1 MSNDSTTT
9 TPLTQAERTRYARH
23 LILPELGEAGQLRL
37 KAARVLVVGAGGLG
51 SPLLLYL
58 AAAGVGTIGI
68 VDPDTVS
75 LSNLQRQVLYS
86 EQSVGLPKVEAA
98 RQRLTDMNPH
108 LHIRTYP
115 VALTTA
121 NALDIIADYDL
132 VADGS
137 DNFPTRYLVND
148 ACVLAGK
155 PCVYGAI
162 FRFEGQVSVFNL
174 LLPDG
179 TRSSNYRDLYPTPP
193 APGQV
198 PNCAE
203 AGVLGVLPGIIG
215 TLQANEVIKVIT
227 GIGQPLAGR
236 VWLFDAATMQ
246 PFAMAYAARTGYR
259 IDALVDYEAFCG
271 MPSVGAPVPLVS
283 YTTLLAWQQ
292 AQHPLLLIDVR
303 QPEEHAA
310 HNLGGKLLPLA
321 ELHHRLT
328 EFPIDT
334 TIVLYCQTGNR
345 SAQAAQLLLA
355 HGRGDVFSLEGGVL
369 AATLR

>member
-1 MSNDSTTT
+1 MPTDHSP
-9 TPLTQAERTRYARH
+9 TPALTAEERTRYARH

-37 KAARVLVVGAGGLG
+37 KSARVLVIGAGGLG

-68 VDPDTVS
+68 IDPDTVS
-75 LSNLQRQVLYS
+75 LSNLQRQVLYGG
-86 EQSVGLPKVEAA
+86 QSVGQPKVEAA
-98 RQRLTDMNPH
+98 RQRLSDMNTH

-115 VALTTA
+115 VALTAA

-174 LLPDG
+174 PLPDG
-179 TRSSNYRDLYPTPP
+179 TRSPNYRDLYPTPP

-246 PFAMAYAARTGYR
+246 PFAMSYAARTGYR
-259 IDALVDYEAFCG
+259 IDGLIDYEAFCG
-271 MPSVGAPVPLVS
+271 MPSVGAPVPLLS
-283 YTTLLAWQQ
+283 YTALVAMQQ

-303 QPEEHAA
+303 QPEEHAT
-310 HNLGGKLLPLA
+310 HHIGGTLIPLA
-321 ELHHRLT
+321 ELPHRVHELPT
-328 EFPIDT
+328 DT

-345 SAQAAQLLLA
+345 SAQAAQILLA

-369 AATLR
+369 AIS